1 MTILYIVIAILFF
14 GILIAV
20 HELGHFSVAKWCG
33 IRVDEFAIGMGPV
46 IMSKQKGETLYSWRA
61 IPFGGFC
68 AMGEDEG
75 NSDDPRAFVNK
86 SVWKRALV
94 LIAGSFNNFV
104 LGFLIIL
111 ILVLCWNIGT
121 AGLGAMVAHSWNV
134 TIDLCKLVWESLGML
149 FHGEVGINDLS
160 GPVGIV
166 DVMADVAT
174 ESPTMVDAFSN
185 LAYFGAFI
193 AVNLAIMNMLP
204 IPALDGG
211 RVFTLI
217 ITGIIEA
224 ITKKKLDPKY
234 EAYIHTAGMIILL
247 AVMAYVMFHDV
258 FKIIFGGGM

>member
-1 MTILYIVIAILFF
+1 MNIIYIIIAILFF
-14 GILIAV
+14 GVLIAI
-20 HELGHFSVAKWCG
+20 HELGHFSVAKWSN
-33 IRVDEFAIGMGPV
+33 IRVDEFAIGMGPAF
-46 IMSKQKGETLYSWRA
+46 ISKKKGETIYSWRA

-68 AMGEDEG
+68 SFGEDDGET
-75 NSDDPRAFVNK
+75 DDPRAFVNQPK
-86 SVWKRALV
+86 WKKVLV

-104 LGFLIIL
+104 LGLLIIF
-111 ILVLCWNIGT
+111 ILVLCWNIGE
-121 AGLGAMVAHSWNV
+121 ASLWVIARHSWNV

-149 FHGEVGINDLS
+149 VGGQVGINDLS

-166 DVMADVAT
+166 DAMTDVAADA
-174 ESPTMVDAFSN
+174 PTIADAVSN

-217 ITGIIEA
+217 ISGIIEA

-234 EAYIHTAGMIILL
+234 EGYIHTAGMILLL
-247 AVMAYVMFHDV
+247 ALMVYVLFHDV
-258 FKIIFGGGM
+258 FRLIFGGV